1 VIKHAASAAAT
12 VTICYR
18 DDSVTVE
25 VANQAPAVPVAHVPA
40 PRTGAGHGIIGMRE
54 RVAVFG
60 GEFAAGP
67 RPGGGFQVRA
77 CFPIGQVTG

>member
-1 VIKHAASAAAT
+1 VIKHAAASSAT

-18 DDSVTVE
+18 PGSVTVE
-25 VANQAPAVPVAHVPA
+25 ITDDGPGAPGVGVPPA
-40 PRTGAGHGIIGMRE
+40 GTGAGHGIIGMRE

-67 RPGGGFQVRA
+67 RP
-77 CFPIGQVTG
+77 